1 MASPVAPLGRGDD
14 NASNLCDGATRTGF
28 PSGYAGFRFPPIR
41 VCRRRRSPAKRPPAH
56 PGLCVGQS
64 HCAFVFV
71 WWGKN
76 GLCHLS
82 HSPPPPRPRRPP
94 QPCPSP
100 PPPARAKLM
109 VGPPPPHCVRAEAGG
124 AAARPMPT
132 VAAAVAAISAGANRD
147 LVLIVGAFLG
157 WILVLAP
164 RVGRSVGAC
173 RSSCSR
179 LGAGN
184 KHYCVS

>member
-56 PGLCVGQS
+56 AGLCVAQS

-82 HSPPPPRPRRPP
+82 HSPPPPKPPR
-94 QPCPSP
+94 CWS
-100 PPPARAKLM
+100 AKLLGP
-109 VGPPPPHCVRAEAGG
+109 VGHLPVRAEAGG
-124 AAARPMPT
+124 AVARPMPT

-173 RSSCSR
+173 RPSCSR
-179 LGAGN
+179 PGAGN